1 MVREEATS
9 GSMTKTDA
17 KIRKEW
23 DVIEMRFLFG
33 LQSAPRKVEN
43 EIGFSLVLAY

>member
-1 MVREEATS
+1 MIREEATD

-23 DVIEMRFLFG
+23 DDIEIRFLFG
-33 LQSAPRKVEN
+33 ITKQSLPSKE
-43 EIGFSLVLAY
+43 